1 MSKRRIFAG
10 AALLA
15 LLASDAASAL
25 CARRSLVA
33 SALEQLYKR
42 SSGGDGGIP
51 FIRIMGVVF
60 SAPEIAMVLSP
71 SIISLVLIWLFHEEI
86 SAFLKKI
93 LSFFKHHPDPSDSL
107 PTISLSSQELFR
119 TQDEDDDRDDHIFEP
134 SGDRGKK
141 D

>member
-1 MSKRRIFAG
+1 MSKHRIFVG
-10 AALLA
+10 AVLLA

-25 CARRSLVA
+25 CSRRSLVA

-51 FIRIMGVVF
+51 FIRIMGGAF
-60 SAPEIAMVLSP
+60 SAPEIAKVLSP
-71 SIISLVLIWLFHEEI
+71 SIISLVLIWLFHQEI

-93 LSFFKHHPDPSDSL
+93 LSFLKHHPDPSDSL

-119 TQDEDDDRDDHIFEP
+119 TQDEDDDYDDHLFDP
-134 SGDRGKK
+134 SGDREKK